1 MLTFVRS
8 RLPGA
13 GGLRGAAGEGRRRRA
28 HRLPA
33 AGARKLPVDAPPAAG
48 TVGLDA
54 ATTVHVQPSALSLA
68 AVRIGATPAL
78 AARLIKLSSST
89 SPAPS
94 RAALAAASPSRAT
107 GVLAH
112 SQPRWRSQSVAR
124 RSQGAATAGVA
135 LAPTVA
141 IVQMSASGPSFANDV
156 LKFLEARQPALAA
169 LVCLL
174 VSPVG
179 TGRDGVVHVNLALQL
194 TKVVVLVRRS
204 A

>member
-1 MLTFVRS
+1 M
-8 RLPGA
+8 
-13 GGLRGAAGEGRRRRA
+13 
-28 HRLPA
+28 
-33 AGARKLPVDAPPAAG
+33 DATAAG
-48 TVGLDA
+48 TVGLDV
-54 ATTVHVQPSALSLA
+54 ATAVRVQPVTLSLA
-68 AVRIGATPAL
+68 ALRIVATPAL

-89 SPAPS
+89 SPAQS
-94 RAALAAASPSRAT
+94 KAALAAASSSRTT
-107 GVLAH
+107 GVLSH

-124 RSQGAATAGVA
+124 RSQGSATAGVT
-135 LAPTVA
+135 LAPSVA

-194 TKVVVLVRRS
+194 TKVVALVHRS
-204 A
+204 AWVGGC